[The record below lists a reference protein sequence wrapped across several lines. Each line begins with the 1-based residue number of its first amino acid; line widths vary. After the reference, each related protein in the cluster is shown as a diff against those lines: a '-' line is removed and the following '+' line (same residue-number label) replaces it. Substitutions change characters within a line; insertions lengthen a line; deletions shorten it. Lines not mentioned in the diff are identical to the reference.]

1 MAHSKKGLQ
10 MKKIIKRSVIILIIL
25 LLAAALIFSAVAV
38 SGAIRAADPQRKLL
52 ISDPSSEGLWFDSFE
67 TESENGTVKGWFV
80 PAQKSESEL
89 TESDKT
95 IITSHNYGDNREMND
110 ISFMTLLKFLSHN
123 GYNVVSFDYTGSG
136 VSGGKNYTF
145 GQREEIE
152 DLTAVINYVKTE
164 FPEDSLA
171 LYGWAFGAAAALSA
185 ADSCGVD
192 IVIADSSYT
201 DLSSV
206 LDSSM
211 HNFTG
216 NKNGFYN
223 ACVKM
228 LLPLVS
234 SVDYGFESPLSSVEK
249 ASGKFYL
256 FIHGESDDVIPCEN
270 SEKLYSAAKDNNTAK
285 IYTVP
290 QSAHIYGFAESET
303 NYEQVLLAF
312 LLEAFA

>member
-1 MAHSKKGLQ
+1 
-10 MKKIIKRSVIILIIL
+10 MKKIIKISVIILIIL
-25 LLAAALIFSAVAV
+25 LLAAALIFSAVTV
-38 SGAIRAADPQRKLL
+38 SGAFKVADPQRKML

-67 TESENGTVKGWFV
+67 TESENGTVRGWYI
-80 PAQKSESEL
+80 PAQKSENEIS
-89 TESDKT
+89 ESDKT

-110 ISFMTLLKFLSHN
+110 ISFMSLLKFLVRN
-123 GYNVVSFDYTGSG
+123 GYNIVTFDYTGSG
-136 VSGGKNYTF
+136 TSDGKNYTF
-145 GQREEIE
+145 GQKEEIE
-152 DLTAVINYVKTE
+152 DLTAVVNYVRNE
-164 FPEDSLA
+164 FPEDKIA

-201 DLSSV
+201 DLSSL

-234 SVDYGFESPLSSVEK
+234 SVDYGFESPLSAVEK

-256 FIHGESDDVIPCEN
+256 FIHGQADSIIPCEN
-270 SEKLYSAAKDNNTAK
+270 SEKLYSAAKDSNTAE

-290 QSAHIYGFAESET
+290 KSAHIYGFMESGT

-312 LLEAFA
+312 LEKAFA